1 MQPDERAD
9 VPQISDEDIVASA
22 PRVRHL
28 LISRL
33 ESLWEPVRVAL
44 LRDKGEGDSLAP
56 IDPRLLELGLRIV
69 KEEAG
74 IYGIAKP
81 TRLPATEDEDEG
93 MPAPVKRAAIMDRLE
108 EIEDRLR
115 NQQQGPS

>member
-1 MQPDERAD
+1 MQPDARAD
-9 VPQISDEDIVASA
+9 VPQINDEDLVASA

-28 LISRL
+28 LVSRL

-44 LRDKGEGDSLAP
+44 LRDQGEGGSLAP
-56 IDPRLLELGLRIV
+56 IDPRLLEIGLRIV

-74 IYGIAKP
+74 IYGIARPGKAP
-81 TRLPATEDEDEG
+81 VQEDEDEQLPG
-93 MPAPVKRAAIMDRLE
+93 PEKRAAIMDRLT

-115 NQQQGPS
+115 GAQQGS